1 MGVATIYRDIST
13 LQVEFNAPIAYDP
26 YKKGYYYTN
35 SHWDLAL
42 NTISQD
48 DIFYLSAVKI
58 LLSDFKNSPFY
69 NEISRVINF
78 VTETKLSPENTI
90 LSRIATPPAP
100 GLVIDNELLQ
110 NIVTALEHNHIVE
123 FDYIGRWDSPGDT
136 PKSRR
141 VRPYQLVLKD
151 GMYFLFGWD
160 ETAGMYF
167 LFGWDETAWNDEDET
182 PAGGERL
189 FFLPNISRLRL
200 TGDTFELPKN
210 YDFTQKCSGSKLG
223 VFISSQVDRYE
234 IEFYG
239 SARPYIK
246 SFVWVENQ
254 EITDIEERDAT
265 QISFTSSQYLPLLE
279 WVLSQGKNAKPLA
292 PQWFVDRWKHGGKCR
307 PVAAKTTKT
316 MALQFYR
323 TPIKS
328 TRCTSARHTSAR
340 CKYADAVAPPEVN
353 TAGPTRPPA
362 KPVGHISDF
371 YQPSV
376 SFS

>member
-1 MGVATIYRDIST
+1 MAQKNNRRLNKKILERLIIIHNLIKSGTYPNVQKIQSYYCEKTGYEQVGVATIYRDIST

-26 YKKGYYYTN
+26 YKKGYYYTD

-100 GLVIDNELLQ
+100 GLVIDKELLQ
-110 NIVTALEHNHIVE
+110 NIVTALEHNYIVG
-123 FDYIGRWDSPGDT
+123 FDYTSRWDSPGDT

-160 ETAGMYF
+160 ETA
-167 LFGWDETAWNDEDET
+167 WNDEDEK

-189 FFLPNISRLRL
+189 FFLPNMSRLQL
-200 TGDTFELPKN
+200 TEDSFELPPD

-292 PQWFVDRWKHGGKCR
+292 PQWFVERWKEEIRGMVQNLGEKSLKTFLTSLGKE
-307 PVAAKTTKT
+307 
-316 MALQFYR
+316 
-323 TPIKS
+323 S
-328 TRCTSARHTSAR
+328 T
-340 CKYADAVAPPEVN
+340 
-353 TAGPTRPPA
+353 
-362 KPVGHISDF
+362 
-371 YQPSV
+371 
-376 SFS
+376 